1 MRFAWLIF
9 QVAFLA
15 SAADDPVFEVAS
27 IKPNKAQSGS
37 SGTHTTNSRLTT
49 ENVNLRR
56 LILMAYDLRESQ
68 LTGGPAWIDDVGWDI
83 AAKAEKELP
92 KGREGEQVMRAML
105 RSLLAERFQ
114 LRLHKEMKELSVYA
128 LTVGK
133 NGAKLTPSASEG
145 DGSSTNSSNDKLEVK
160 NITIS
165 RLTEFLANRMRRI
178 VIDDTGLTG
187 KYDFKIEF
195 APDGK
200 GDGERPDLLV
210 AIQEQLGLKIES
222 RKAPVDVYIVDGAE
236 KPNEN

>member
-1 MRFAWLIF
+1 MKFICLIF
-9 QVAFLA
+9 SLVFLA
-15 SAADDPVFEVAS
+15 SAADDPAFEVAS

-114 LRLHKEMKELSVYA
+114 LRLHKETKELSVYA
-128 LTVGK
+128 LMVAK
-133 NGAKLTPSASEG
+133 NGAKR
-145 DGSSTNSSNDKLEVK
+145 NSSGGSEVVFEKSLK
-160 NITIS
+160 N
-165 RLTEFLANRMRRI
+165 LHFGPGPVAQNLAVWI
-178 VIDDTGLTG
+178 FEGFG
-187 KYDFKIEF
+187 QQESFKS
-195 APDGK
+195 
-200 GDGERPDLLV
+200 V
-210 AIQEQLGLKIES
+210 AREGPATS
-222 RKAPVDVYIVDGAE
+222 GP
-236 KPNEN
+236 